1 MVKKKIINDP
11 LYGFVSIP
19 NSLIFQV
26 IEHPYFQRLRHISQL
41 GLAQFVYP
49 GARHTRFQHALGAYH
64 LMSRALES
72 LKEKGVHISPQETEA
87 TQLAVILHDIGHG
100 PYSHSLEETLL
111 PGIKHESLTY
121 LFLQKLTDEFDGKV
135 DMAMSIFRNAYPR
148 KFFHQLVSGQLDVD
162 RLDYL
167 KRDSFFTGV
176 QEGTIGVD
184 RIIDMLNVHQDSL
197 VVEEKGIYSIENF
210 LTSRRLMY
218 WQVYLHKTSVSAE
231 RLLVNIIR
239 RAKYLIASGEKVVC
253 SPALQT
259 FLLNNYSL
267 DDFNVNPDLLKS
279 YGRLDDGDV
288 WGATKIWQHHRD
300 KILAELCSMLIE
312 RRLFK
317 IQLSSEPISKS
328 KVEKV
333 RERIAEKF
341 ALLKKDTT
349 YLYSH
354 GTVSNEAYVTGG
366 PSIKVL
372 LKTGKVIDL
381 ARASDFPQIKAMTKT
396 VKKNFLCWPK
406 NVDLTP

>member
-1 MVKKKIINDP
+1 MPKKKIINDP

-19 NSLIFQV
+19 NQLIFEV

-64 LMSRALES
+64 LMTRALDR
-72 LKEKGVHISPQETEA
+72 LREKDVSISAEEA
-87 TQLAVILHDIGHG
+87 EAAQLAVILHDIGHG
-100 PYSHSLEETLL
+100 PFSHSLEETLL

-121 LFLQKLTDEFDGKV
+121 LFLQKLSGEFGRKLDL
-135 DMAMSIFRNAYPR
+135 AMSIFRNGYHR

-184 RIIDMLNVHQDSL
+184 RIIDMLNVHQDTL
-197 VVEEKGIYSIENF
+197 VVEEKGTYNVENF

-239 RAKYLIASGEKVVC
+239 RAKYLAASGEQVPG
-253 SPALQT
+253 SASLQT
-259 FLLNNYSL
+259 FLQNNFTL
-267 DDFNVNPDLLKS
+267 DDFNSNKKLLQH
-279 YGRLDDGDV
+279 YGALDDGDV
-288 WGATKIWQHHRD
+288 WGAIKMWRNHRD
-300 KILAELCSMLIE
+300 KILNELCTMLIE

-317 IQLSSEPISKS
+317 IQLSSEPINKT

-333 RERIAEKF
+333 RERIAEQYDV
-341 ALLKKDTT
+341 LKKDTS
-349 YLYSH
+349 YLYSY
-354 GTVSNEAYVTGG
+354 GTVSNEAYVAGG
-366 PSIKVL
+366 ASIKIL
-372 LKTGKVIDL
+372 LKTGKVIDFVK
-381 ARASDFPQIKAMTKT
+381 ASDFPQVKAMTKT

-406 NVDLTP
+406 NVDL